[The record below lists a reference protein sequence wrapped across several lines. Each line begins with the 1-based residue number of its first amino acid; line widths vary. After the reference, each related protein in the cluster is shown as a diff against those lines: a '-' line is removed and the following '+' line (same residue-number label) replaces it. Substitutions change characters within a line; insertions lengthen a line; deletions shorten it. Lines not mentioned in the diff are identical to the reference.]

1 MLFSDF
7 LWVRDMCELQTLL
20 ELFKFEL
27 QRCGTHV
34 QL

>member
-7 LWVRDMCELQTLL
+7 LWVRDVCELQTLF
-20 ELFKFEL
+20 ELSKFEL
-27 QRCGTHV
+27 QRCGTHM